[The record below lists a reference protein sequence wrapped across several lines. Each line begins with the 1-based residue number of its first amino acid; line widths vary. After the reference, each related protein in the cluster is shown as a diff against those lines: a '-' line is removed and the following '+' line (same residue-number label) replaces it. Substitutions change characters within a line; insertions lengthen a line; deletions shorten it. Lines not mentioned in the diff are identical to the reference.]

1 MQLFIEQ
8 VINGIANGAVYGA
21 LALALV
27 LIFRSTGV
35 LNFAQGEMAMFS
47 TFITW
52 KLTTGGLPVWGA
64 ILISMGI
71 AFIAGA
77 AIERTLIR
85 PFEGSGRSPLNVVIV
100 SLGMF
105 LAINSLAQLVFGTD
119 PQRLPSPVP
128 NRRLT
133 ILESSN
139 GGINITYPTLMLI
152 AVLIVECIVLWYLL
166 QRTKLGL
173 KLRAVAADAESA
185 RLHGIKAGSMLMFGW
200 ALSAAIGALAGAM
213 VASSRVGFDA
223 SLMQTIIVYAFAAAA
238 LGGFDSLWGA
248 VLCGIF
254 VGVANSLTVQYVNA
268 LDGIELVMPLALIL
282 IVLVVM
288 PNGLFGKRTVE
299 RV

>member
-248 VLCGIF
+248 VVCGIF